1 MRLTRYE
8 RETIIL
14 FNEKENY
21 ANIFT
26 YNTDLIERL
35 KDYENKHP
43 QMCSLKEI
51 NQTGGHTYILKKSA
65 LSIRLMSP
73 RSEASRNKAAESIR
87 KNRKYRKASS
97 WGIKC
102 QIRYGRIKEGVNNQ
116 NRLLASFLYNI
127 FDISIYK

>member
-35 KDYENKHP
+35 KDYEN
-43 QMCSLKEI
+43 
-51 NQTGGHTYILKKSA
+51 
-65 LSIRLMSP
+65 
-73 RSEASRNKAAESIR
+73 
-87 KNRKYRKASS
+87 
-97 WGIKC
+97 
-102 QIRYGRIKEGVNNQ
+102 
-116 NRLLASFLYNI
+116 
-127 FDISIYK
+127 

>member
-14 FNEKENY
+14 FNEKENNV
-21 ANIFT
+21 NIFT

-51 NQTGGHTYILKKSA
+51 NQAGGYTYIIKKTA

-87 KNRKYRKASS
+87 KNRKYRKTSS
-97 WGIKC
+97 
-102 QIRYGRIKEGVNNQ
+102 
-116 NRLLASFLYNI
+116 
-127 FDISIYK
+127 

>member
-1 MRLTRYE
+1 MKLTRYE

-26 YNTDLIERL
+26 YNIELIERL
-35 KDYENKHP
+35 KDYGKKHP

-87 KNRKYRKASS
+87 KNRKYRKTSS
-97 WGIKC
+97 
-102 QIRYGRIKEGVNNQ
+102 
-116 NRLLASFLYNI
+116 
-127 FDISIYK
+127 

>member
-51 NQTGGHTYILKKSA
+51 NQAGGHTYILKKSA

-97 WGIKC
+97 
-102 QIRYGRIKEGVNNQ
+102 
-116 NRLLASFLYNI
+116 
-127 FDISIYK
+127 